1 MRKLLGAVAT
11 GRYRY
16 HKRTAIYGRWNGN
29 FLEAEDKEKL
39 MHFYEDENG
48 FKQFDVRETKCSD
61 NDEIHKLVQLLKV
74 M

>member
-1 MRKLLGAVAT
+1 MAGGMV
-11 GRYRY
+11 
-16 HKRTAIYGRWNGN
+16 I